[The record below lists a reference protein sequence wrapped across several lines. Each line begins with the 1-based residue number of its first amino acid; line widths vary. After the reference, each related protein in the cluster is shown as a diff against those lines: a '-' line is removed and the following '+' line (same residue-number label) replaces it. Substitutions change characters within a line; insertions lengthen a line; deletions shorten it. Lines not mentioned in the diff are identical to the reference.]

1 MTVTLDRKAGLP
13 MKGLYDSRYYD
24 VVAQSNGEAYR
35 VFVGGPLLPFVGQ
48 PEGDGDA
55 RYPVVY
61 VLDGKLNFASVH
73 AQVQLLSAMRQMPPA
88 FVIGVGYAGDES
100 FFEKDVFRRQGDLT
114 PSAGG
119 AVEADISAMNR
130 AVGVTLGGA
139 PAFLSFLC
147 DELKPAVEAAYSTDP
162 DDTTILGNSL
172 GGLFPSWVLFHEPTR
187 FQRYVIVSPSWWW
200 NDYRVW
206 TWEADFAASHD
217 DLPATVFATFG
228 GLETAERHRE
238 LAVRAFQLSDGA
250 ARDALERTITRS
262 DEAGWVRGA
271 ELIPEFQERM
281 DRRGYAGL
289 KLTSLIPPDEIHES
303 IPAGGFSRGLR
314 AVFGSWRLEGR
325 P

>member
-1 MTVTLDRKAGLP
+1 LDHDAGLQ
-13 MKGLYDSRYYD
+13 MRGLHDSRYYD

-35 VFVGGPLLPFVGQ
+35 VFVGGPLLPFIGQ
-48 PEGDGDA
+48 AGGGADT
-55 RYPVVY
+55 RYPVIY

-73 AQVQLLSAMRQMPPA
+73 AQVQMLSAMRQIPPA
-88 FVIGVGYAGDES
+88 FVVGVGYAGDES
-100 FFEKDVFRRQGDLT
+100 FFEKDAFRRQGDLT

-119 AVEADISAMNR
+119 EVEAEMKAMNR
-130 AVGVTLGGA
+130 AKGVTHGGA
-139 PAFLSFLC
+139 PQFLAFLC
-147 DELKPAVEAAYSTDP
+147 EELKPALEAAYPASPT
-162 DDTTILGNSL
+162 DTTILGNSL
-172 GGLFPSWVLFHEPTR
+172 GGLFPSWVLFHEPDR

-200 NDYRVW
+200 NDYEVW

-238 LAVRAFQLSDGA
+238 LAVQAFQLSDGA
-250 ARDALERTITRS
+250 AREALKRTIARA

-271 ELIPEFQERM
+271 ELIPEFEARM
-281 DRRGYAGL
+281 NRRRYPGL
-289 KLTSLIPPDEIHES
+289 QLTSLILPDEIHES

-314 AVFGSWRLEGR
+314 TVFGSWSLGDR